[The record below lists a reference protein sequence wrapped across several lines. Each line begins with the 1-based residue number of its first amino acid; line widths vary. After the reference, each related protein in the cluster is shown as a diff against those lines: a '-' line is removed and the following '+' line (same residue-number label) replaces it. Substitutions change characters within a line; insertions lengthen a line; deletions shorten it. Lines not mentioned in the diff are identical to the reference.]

1 VAHAL
6 GQNTLSQFGVLGD
19 QVGLESAFFVEQLR
33 LNLFLAFFSL
43 LGLFI
48 ELHKLLVL
56 LVFSHWAQ
64 RC

>member
-19 QVGLESAFFVEQLR
+19 QVGLESAFFVEHLS

-43 LGLFI
+43 VGLFI
-48 ELHKLLVL
+48 ELQKLLVL

-64 RC
+64 RG